1 MDKKVFLAAAL
12 SVMILLAWSYLFPPP
27 QPQPR
32 PEAPGDSGVVE
43 AEPDRSPETI
53 APVPEPETTEVA
65 GAVQAAAVAKTALTA
80 YPNDWRRLFE

>member
-32 PEAPGDSGVVE
+32 PEAPGDSGVFE
-43 AEPDRSPETI
+43 AGGRGTRP
-53 APVPEPETTEVA
+53 
-65 GAVQAAAVAKTALTA
+65 
-80 YPNDWRRLFE
+80 